1 MFTHRQTH
9 PEQEEFDHEPDICDG
24 CDPLRIK
31 AEAQCMAKFSKW
43 RDPKQELKIILVDM
57 QIYAV
62 LDLQI
67 YA

>member
-1 MFTHRQTH
+1 MTALGSLTKSDYLVFMFFLIYDLLLNFML
-9 PEQEEFDHEPDICDG
+9 EIEEG
-24 CDPLRIK
+24 GGR
-31 AEAQCMAKFSKW
+31 SKM
-43 RDPKQELKIILVDM
+43 ILVDM